1 MTVSYEKAT
10 EENYESDHTFLRR
23 SSNGVMGKSSPS
35 PSRKL
40 ADLKRRRRDKMLE
53 EKSGNERFTFHAN
66 FASQQPAEGSQ
77 LNLSE
82 ESSSDDQ
89 QDEEERSK
97 LNICSGSNGKASAKN
112 VKG

>member
-82 ESSSDDQ
+82 ESSSD
-89 QDEEERSK
+89 EEERSK
-97 LNICSGSNGKASAKN
+97 PKICLGSNDKASAKN

>member
-1 MTVSYEKAT
+1 
-10 EENYESDHTFLRR
+10 
-23 SSNGVMGKSSPS
+23 MGKSSPS

-89 QDEEERSK
+89 QDEEAALAKVVDRARIERRST
-97 LNICSGSNGKASAKN
+97 GA
-112 VKG
+112 

>member
-1 MTVSYEKAT
+1 
-10 EENYESDHTFLRR
+10 
-23 SSNGVMGKSSPS
+23 MGKSSPS

-97 LNICSGSNGKASAKN
+97 LNFCSVSNGKASAKN
-112 VKG
+112 VKGKSLVSSHISA